1 MSDFLNKLKAESEV
15 AKVRATEAHKK
26 LIAAQTD
33 HQGATQRLQTA
44 TAEFQLAANES
55 NSYQTLVNLW
65 TRKEQELGVVEVVDA
80 NKMADSVAVAVE
92 ANHPQSVPEVNKTEL
107 VSELLRQNPA
117 GMTPSDIWAKMD
129 KEIKNRA
136 YLYSVLKRLKDRGV
150 ARERRGK
157 YFAVLKIEES
167 QTQMVQ

>member
-1 MSDFLNKLKAESEV
+1 MSDFLEKLKAELEV
-15 AKVRATEAHKK
+15 AKVRMAEAQKK
-26 LIAAQTD
+26 YLAAQAD

-44 TAEFQLAANES
+44 TTEFQQAANES

-65 TRKEQELGVVEVVDA
+65 TRKEQEITKGVSDTT
-80 NKMADSVAVAVE
+80 KMAESVTVAIE
-92 ANHPQSVPEVNKTEL
+92 PSSPSSAPEVNKTEL
-107 VSELLRQNPA
+107 VCELLRQNPA

-150 ARERRGK
+150 AREKRGK
-157 YFAVLKIEES
+157 YFAVLRIEES